1 MNQINQIFANNNINV
16 AAQYLQTT
24 PEIGYVVIDVA
35 TDDASAILK
44 ELKEIDGTLKARIL
58 L

>member
-1 MNQINQIFANNNINV
+1 MFADRGINV

-24 PEIGYVVIDVA
+24 PEIGYVVMEIHSDKPEDV
-35 TDDASAILK
+35 LH
-44 ELKEIDGTLKARIL
+44 ELKAIDGTLKARVL